1 MSKPVVSKQKSKKY
15 YFKKTSNKRL
25 SLDVNLRGF
34 LCSCNNREKD
44 CIKES
49 YNLLNEYA
57 DKLYQESNEPE
68 AEQDIDD
75 SLAKEISELKQDKSE
90 KRFQVIESGAK
101 NFLFIRTSL
110 ENPVELA
117 EAIIK
122 DVDGSKTQR
131 TKFLLRLIPV
141 EITCKANVSDI
152 VNAFVPLAQK
162 HFVESPQTF
171 CVIFNHRNN
180 NVVSRDEVIKLIAA
194 KVSELRPDHKVDL
207 KEAKVA
213 IIVEVIKGFAFL
225 SVIPDYLKHK
235 KYNLLSL
242 CSQEQVADCN

>member
-1 MSKPVVSKQKSKKY
+1 MSKTVVSKQKAKKY
-15 YFKKTSNKRL
+15 FIKKSFNKRL
-25 SLDVNLRGF
+25 SLEVNLKGF

-57 DKLYQESNEPE
+57 DKLYKDSKEPE
-68 AEQDIDD
+68 DDQEIDD
-75 SLAKEISELKQDKSE
+75 SLAKEISELKRDNKSLE

-110 ENPVELA
+110 EDPVELA
-117 EAIIK
+117 ETIIK
-122 DVDGSKTQR
+122 DIDASKTQK
-131 TKFLLRLIPV
+131 TKFLLRLIPIEV
-141 EITCKANVSDI
+141 TCKANVNDI
-152 VNAFVPLAQK
+152 VNAFVPLAQR

-171 CVIFNHRNN
+171 CVVFNHRNN
-180 NVVSRDEVIKLIAA
+180 NVVSRDEVIKIIAG
-194 KVSELRPDHKVDL
+194 KVSELRSDHKVDL
-207 KEAKVA
+207 KGAKVA

-225 SVIPDYLKHK
+225 SIIPDYLKYK

-242 CSQEQVADCN
+242 CNQEQVVN